1 MMQVVAVFVDC
12 FPFIRGSHF
21 VDPVW
26 VVVQLVFG
34 SFARVRIFFFAF
46 YIFRITGGRYW
57 RRILIFIIFFPT
69 VIQCPFL
76 INLIQVIGN
85 HRYPDNAGFINGWII
100 PTPTSLPLNSN
111 LILCRYPAKIFKS
124 LTKKLRNGIMKIQ
137 KAIPCRRFAKVSFKK

>member
-34 SFARVRIFFFAF
+34 SFARVRIFFLCFLHLPDHWWTLLEKNPHF
-46 YIFRITGGRYW
+46 YY
-57 RRILIFIIFFPT
+57 LFPT

-76 INLIQVIGN
+76 INLIQVIDN

-111 LILCRYPAKIFKS
+111 LILCRYPTKIFKS